1 MRCLGELLSAGL
13 PTLLLVLGFHRVQQL
28 PHDAAV
34 LAASHTAI
42 VSLQTYVMIQPMASA
57 GDCVCSE
64 SSSTTAKTKGPR
76 HGPEHESAVAT
87 PGYPASL
94 VTGVAGKELASAY
107 TSCAKPQLDL
117 HVIASNCLSPHGPGH
132 NGDSRNSSNVCI
144 GEVWQ
149 QQPDRPND
157 PQVLGASGRC
167 ARLPWLSEELFQ
179 R

>member
-1 MRCLGELLSAGL
+1 MRRAVSVWSMMPICIAAAHCALRRLGELLSAGL

-64 SSSTTAKTKGPR
+64 SSSTTANTKGPR

-117 HVIASNCLSPHGPGH
+117 HVIASNCL
-132 NGDSRNSSNVCI
+132 
-144 GEVWQ
+144 
-149 QQPDRPND
+149 RPTW
-157 PQVLGASGRC
+157 
-167 ARLPWLSEELFQ
+167 PWTQRRFQELFQ
-179 R
+179 CLHWRGLAATDGQTK

>member
-1 MRCLGELLSAGL
+1 MAGKSFYARQEALWSCSWTTSLIRASRLMRRAVSVWSMMPICIAAAHCALRRLGELLSAGL

-87 PGYPASL
+87 SL
-94 VTGVAGKELASAY
+94 ARHRSRWQGAGLR
-107 TSCAKPQLDL
+107 L
-117 HVIASNCLSPHGPGH
+117 HILRKATT
-132 NGDSRNSSNVCI
+132 
-144 GEVWQ
+144 
-149 QQPDRPND
+149 
-157 PQVLGASGRC
+157 
-167 ARLPWLSEELFQ
+167 
-179 R
+179 